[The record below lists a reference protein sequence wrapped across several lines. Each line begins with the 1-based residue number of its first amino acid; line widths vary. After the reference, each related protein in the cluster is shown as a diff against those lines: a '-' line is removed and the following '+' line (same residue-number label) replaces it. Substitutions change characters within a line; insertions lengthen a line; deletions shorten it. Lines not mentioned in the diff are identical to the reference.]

1 MFYECKEINV
11 FFLLWNPHAN
21 TFHDT
26 LNPFL
31 VACMRSL
38 SDASV
43 PRKMRTVM
51 EADINNDNCPNHKRS
66 SKVASVHINTH
77 ASVAAAAEQRQHQ
90 LQPQHGQQRFIFFAV
105 IKFYNQPFRFSV
117 CFSPLHKMNRNDFF
131 KRINNI
137 FLRRL
142 IHLKKEEKSDIK
154 CCKYYCSHGGIES
167 EHQMWAK
174 KSRKSACVRS
184 NFSS

>member
-1 MFYECKEINV
+1 MQ
-11 FFLLWNPHAN
+11 
-21 TFHDT
+21 
-26 LNPFL
+26 
-31 VACMRSL
+31 SL

-51 EADINNDNCPNHKRS
+51 EADINNDNCLNHKRS
-66 SKVASVHINTH
+66 SKVASLHINTH
-77 ASVAAAAEQRQHQ
+77 ASVAAAAAEQRQHQ
-90 LQPQHGQQRFIFFAV
+90 LQPQHGQQILIFFAV

-131 KRINNI
+131 KRINNN

-167 EHQMWAK
+167 EHQM
-174 KSRKSACVRS
+174 
-184 NFSS
+184 